1 VAAADEAFGSLPDYA
16 QTAWR
21 RTLAAANEPLTTFC
35 ARLAAMVRETPQRMS
50 PTYWSMAA
58 RRCGSSVPSPL
69 GWLLPLIPVETV
81 FDEHRLMLPEFL
93 GRSAA
98 ELDRMRWIAPFEPL
112 LRRPALAGGSVDQPA
127 TKEVPHPESAG
138 KGHEMATLAQALA
151 AQKDPA
157 ERRQTAQRMCDLSA
171 DQCLVLGWVLVQQGR
186 EAEAAAAYERAVER
200 AQDRVGVANQVGWL
214 VDYHFRRGD
223 KAKAERV
230 ARMAAEVYSERGLM
244 IMADLMERMGRYGEA
259 ADYYQKIKE
268 RYEHDALLKRFYVRY
283 RHDVGGPLFA
293 AEADAATKELFPAGL
308 QRVKPADFSLAP
320 IDGVSVA
327 ASPEVQQ
334 GTGLAPGDV
343 IVAID
348 GYRVRTVEQYGAI
361 RTFRAT
367 GKRPLLVWH
376 QGAYVEVPDAP
387 AAQPGLML
395 LTHGAR
401 TWIGPK
407 PAQGPMGKPLE
418 YWLKALKEP
427 TPADLPL
434 LPTAFAQLG
443 EDAVPG
449 LLALLKDPD
458 TRVQERAVEGF
469 RFMQPPPASAAPGL
483 VEALKTVSFLAKGSI
498 LSTLGKMGPVHEA
511 VIPAVVAQLEDPAL
525 ASRAAAALGEMGP
538 AARSAI
544 PALEKARDR
553 APAASRP
560 AFENALQRIRPK

>member
-1 VAAADEAFGSLPDYA
+1 MHG
-16 QTAWR
+16 
-21 RTLAAANEPLTTFC
+21 
-35 ARLAAMVRETPQRMS
+35 
-50 PTYWSMAA
+50 
-58 RRCGSSVPSPL
+58 
-69 GWLLPLIPVETV
+69 PLIPAETA
-81 FDEHRLMLPEFL
+81 FDTQRFDLPEFL

-98 ELDRMRWIAPFEPL
+98 ELDRMRWIAPFEPR
-112 LRRPALAGGSVDQPA
+112 LRRPALASGSAGQPP
-127 TKEVPHPESAG
+127 TREVPHPENAG
-138 KGHEMATLAQALA
+138 PAHEMGTLTQSLAT
-151 AQKDPA
+151 QKDPD
-157 ERRQTAQRMCDLSA
+157 ERRKTAQRMCDLSA
-171 DQCLVLGWVLVQQGR
+171 DKCLVLGSVLAQQGR

-214 VDYHFRRGD
+214 VDYYFRRGD

-244 IMADLMERMGRYGEA
+244 IMADLMERMGRYPEA

-268 RYEHDALLKRFYVRY
+268 RYEHDTLLKRFYVRY

-293 AEADAATKELFPAGL
+293 AEADAATKEVFPVGL
-308 QRVKPADFSLAP
+308 QRVKPTDFSLAP
-320 IDGVSVA
+320 TDGVSVA

-334 GTGLAPGDV
+334 RTGLAQGDV

-395 LTHGAR
+395 TTHGAR

-407 PAQGPMGKPLE
+407 PAQGPQGKPLE
-418 YWLKALKEP
+418 YWLKALKEA

-483 VEALKTVSFLAKGSI
+483 VEALKAGSPMVKGPILTVLGS
-498 LSTLGKMGPVHEA
+498 MGAVHA
-511 VIPAVVAQLEDPAL
+511 DVIPAVVAQLEDPAL
-525 ASRAAAALGEMGP
+525 ASWAAAALGEMGP
-538 AARSAI
+538 AARGAI
-544 PALEKARDR
+544 PALERARDR

-560 AFENALQRIRPK
+560 AFENALQRVRPK